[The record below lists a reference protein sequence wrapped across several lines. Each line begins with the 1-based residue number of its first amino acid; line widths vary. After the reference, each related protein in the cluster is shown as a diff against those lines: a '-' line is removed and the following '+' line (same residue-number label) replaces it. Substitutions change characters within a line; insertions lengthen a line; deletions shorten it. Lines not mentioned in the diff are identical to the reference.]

1 MTCNLKKTSFFQ
13 RVIAMLFIF
22 IFAFTIGIQPVSFA
36 YAADAQTYYIQTT
49 VDTSNWTFVGAVV
62 SDKKA
67 MFGNYTETERIGSD
81 KLEKMLASNSKS
93 MFSDMLNSDV
103 KKGSGGDKK
112 YRVLSFPGFDTKKD
126 AGTWTTPQASSAQMD
141 RASFIKDS
149 LIYDLNTA
157 IKTVYGNK
165 SYDSLSSFQSDVKSV
180 LSAAQSSGTVNG
192 WRFSRASD
200 PKLNDKANEISASDY
215 VIVSKGNDQY
225 TFLTGVKKYLAS
237 MPAEDKPKNSGDDTQ
252 YVTWG
257 MIAYEAIVNCTL
269 EKDSVTTETVYNATT
284 QGVLESAITD
294 VMTALVSGVR
304 SLLGLWDLDSLI
316 FNKGVRG
323 SAGYVSGI
331 FPSTWEPF
339 IWAFF
344 LISEILSLAVILYA
358 IGKQV
363 LDRAN
368 ATVNPIV
375 RANAMEQ
382 VKDMIL
388 AIIVLVLLPALI
400 VGAMK
405 LSASLTNVFASIIGD
420 KTITEEIGH
429 FPTGNSLA
437 AVVVGILN
445 LVVNIYFNW
454 FYVIRSITVAI
465 LIGISPLF
473 VSTMCLGQNK
483 RATQVR
489 WLGELACNIFMQPI
503 HAFIFAFVIMI
514 PKTGRA
520 IESLIMLYSVIPLTA
535 MFKGLIFPG
544 SGELTHRASD
554 QAGRT
559 AGNIAKAGT
568 VRAALAAVGGAKGAF
583 QGIMAANRAESDAAG
598 NASSG
603 ATDSGKGDS
612 SVKQKNVDT
621 NAAKSTPA
629 DQKSAEMDKAKAG
642 AGDVSGSADTGSGV
656 FTNNPLGSMAGAYSN
671 AIKEMGD
678 NLTNAIANKGTDQDD
693 MTFSGTRGG
702 GAGRSD
708 IFGKENR
715 RGKGSATTENTSDG
729 VASGADV
736 KQHALAAQMNG
747 AHTSNNMEADGD
759 GTMTGPDGTAAKFDP
774 NMEGTSDSA
783 MHMNDGQENGA
794 SAEGP
799 DNLGMRY
806 DTNGN
811 EETNAAFDHA
821 GLDTGSGHAEANA
834 AGQEPTFQQNMNN
847 AMQEAR
853 TAIASDKASDAA
865 VQKAAMEKKNSP
877 EARIKS
883 AKRRMV
889 AAAALTGAV
898 RGWNGQIFSDPT
910 RGGTMMNN
918 ARQDLRKAYEDKN
931 KQEQSSMDNN
941 QRTQAMDQ
949 MSQNL
954 QRYKPGESMEKPMA
968 NNDAAAL
975 GRGDEVGVNGSQ
987 ISKQEAEMAGITNLQ
1002 RAKDGMSYDA
1012 DLNQLPEDVR
1022 NNMLDAGLTPEGK
1035 KLAEEQGYQVDL
1047 HHRKNPETGKDELT
1061 GKASVKVGKNGL
1073 TGQNAPTYNDKSG
1086 TISSGAGDQSMLPNM
1101 NKLNQNADDRKAY
1114 DDHFNAQQ
1122 EHERAINNQIAPV
1135 TANYDQQSQALTAQT
1150 MQAFDMMQDKNGVN
1164 RQLHNV
1170 VGNDMAKN
1178 DAVSASAAFG
1188 YTPDK
1193 VGDANA
1199 NHAYEATYDAPT
1211 LQTKGIKDF
1220 QMSDD
1225 GRTATYTINPNDSSI
1240 TNPDMIETID
1250 SIQNPHSGY
1259 SQEAI
1264 LDRYAKQGT
1273 EIQMNSDDS
1282 WAITQHAK
1290 TSEGFA
1296 MTSGSYGSTIQNS
1309 GGTSFVASEKNE
1321 SFVPTPIRQHGIKQG
1336 ANIDRI
1342 QSQKQEVL
1350 TTNYNNQVENIKM
1363 RNPAPAMSES
1373 AIRGYESAQKVHY
1386 TPQAQ
1391 PSVQVSQPVSQPPVQ
1406 VSQPVSQPSVPVT
1419 RTVSQTPSQP
1429 TITQPTP
1436 AQPPVMQPP
1445 MSQPPTMKPQT
1456 SAPTQGSDP
1465 VIRAGATAGMQF
1477 DGNLQTP
1484 GMAYDP
1490 AQSSIQSNTNDI
1502 RFNQHLGESLDYFTS
1517 GSDL

>member
-13 RVIAMLFIF
+13 RVIALVFVF
-22 IFAFTIGIQPVSFA
+22 LFAFTMGIQPIAFA

-62 SDKKA
+62 NDKKA

-81 KLEKMLASNSKS
+81 KLKKMLASNSKS

-141 RASFIKDS
+141 RATFVKDS

-180 LSAAQSSGTVNG
+180 LSAAQNSGTVNG
-192 WRFSRASD
+192 WKFTRASD
-200 PKLNDKANEISASDY
+200 SKLNDSANEISASDY
-215 VIVSKGNDQY
+215 VIVSKGNDKY
-225 TFLTGVKKYLAS
+225 TFLTGAKKYLKS
-237 MPAEDKPKNSGDDTQ
+237 MPAEDKPKNSGDDTT
-252 YVTWG
+252 YITWG
-257 MIAYEAIVNCTL
+257 MIAYEAIVNATL
-269 EKDSVTTETVYNATT
+269 EKDAVTTETVYNATT

-294 VMTALVSGVR
+294 VMTALVGGVR

-339 IWAFF
+339 IWSFF
-344 LISEILSLAVILYA
+344 LISEILSLAIILYA

-388 AIIVLVLLPALI
+388 TIIVLVLLPALI

-405 LSASLTNVFASIIGD
+405 LSASLTNVFSSIIGE

-429 FPTGNSLA
+429 FPTGSSLA

-445 LVVNIYFNW
+445 LIINIYFNW
-454 FYVIRSITVAI
+454 FYIIRSITVAI
-465 LIGISPLF
+465 LIGASPLF

-483 RATQVR
+483 RATQIR

-503 HAFIFAFVIMI
+503 HAFIFSFIIMI

-520 IESLIMLYSVIPLTA
+520 IESLILLYAVIPLTA

-544 SGELTHRASD
+544 SGELTHRAAD

-559 AGNIAKAGT
+559 TGNIAKAGVMKAT
-568 VRAALAAVGGAKGAF
+568 MAAAGGAKGAL
-583 QGIMAANRAESDAAG
+583 QGVMAGNRAESDAAG
-598 NASSG
+598 GASSG
-603 ATDSGKGDS
+603 ATDSGKGDA

-629 DQKSAEMDKAKAG
+629 DSKSAEMDKAKAG
-642 AGDVSGSADTGSGV
+642 AGDVSGNAGAGSGI

-671 AIKEMGD
+671 AIKVMGN
-678 NLTNAIANKGTDQDD
+678 NLTNAITGKETDKHD
-693 MTFSGTRGG
+693 MTLEGARGG
-702 GAGRSD
+702 GVGRSD
-708 IFGKENR
+708 ILGKENR
-715 RGKGSATTENTSDG
+715 GGKGSATGESASG
-729 VASGADV
+729 SVASGAGE
-736 KQHALAAQMNG
+736 KQHPLAEQMN
-747 AHTSNNMEADGD
+747 TSSVNVGNDIDGNEP
-759 GTMTGPDGTAAKFDP
+759 MTGSDGIATKVDP
-774 NMEGTSDSA
+774 NVENEHDGA
-783 MHMNDGQENGA
+783 MNMDNKFETGEP
-794 SAEGP
+794 AEGP
-799 DNLGMRY
+799 DNLSQRY
-806 DTNGN
+806 DAYEGQTTDDLQGQMNIDDASRTGVNG
-811 EETNAAFDHA
+811 E
-821 GLDTGSGHAEANA
+821 
-834 AGQEPTFQQNMNN
+834 GQEQTFQQNMKD
-847 AMQEAR
+847 AMREAK
-853 TAIASDKASDAA
+853 TEIAADKASDAA
-865 VQKAAMEKKNSP
+865 VQKAAMDKKNSP
-877 EARIKS
+877 DARIKS

-898 RGWNGQIFSDPT
+898 RGWHGQIFSDPT

-918 ARQDLRKAYEDKN
+918 AQQDLRRAYEDKK
-931 KQEQSSMDNN
+931 KQEQSSMDNG

-949 MSQNL
+949 MAQNL

-968 NNDAAAL
+968 SNDAAAL
-975 GRGDEVGVNGSQ
+975 GRGDEVGANGSQ
-987 ISKQEAEMAGITNLQ
+987 ISKEEAEMAGITNLQ
-1002 RAKDGMSYDA
+1002 RTKDGMSYDA
-1012 DLNQLPEDVR
+1012 DLNKLPEDVR

-1061 GKASVKVGKNGL
+1061 GKASVKVGKNGI
-1073 TGQNAPTYNDKSG
+1073 TGQNAPSFNRDSG

-1101 NKLNQNADDRKAY
+1101 NKLKQNADDRKAY

-1164 RQLHNV
+1164 KQLHNA
-1170 VGNDMAKN
+1170 VGNDMARN

-1225 GRTATYTINPNDSSI
+1225 GRTATYTINPNDKAI
-1240 TNPDMIETID
+1240 TNPDMIEAID

-1259 SQEAI
+1259 SQQAI

-1273 EIQMNSDDS
+1273 EIQMNSDDN
-1282 WAITQHAK
+1282 WTITQHAK

-1296 MTSGSYGSTIQNS
+1296 MTSGNYGSTIQNS

-1342 QSQKQEVL
+1342 QSQKQTVL
-1350 TTNYNNQVENIKM
+1350 TSNYNNQVEEIKM
-1363 RNPAPAMSES
+1363 RNPAPAMSDS
-1373 AIRGYESAQKVHY
+1373 AIRGYESAQRVNY

-1391 PSVQVSQPVSQPPVQ
+1391 TTVQVSQPTHQPPVQ
-1406 VSQPVSQPSVPVT
+1406 VSQPAPQPTVRVSQPAPQP
-1419 RTVSQTPSQP
+1419 TVVQTPTPQP
-1429 TITQPTP
+1429 TVVQSPTP
-1436 AQPPVMQPP
+1436 PPVMQP
-1445 MSQPPTMKPQT
+1445 
-1456 SAPTQGSDP
+1456 SAPTQTAGNTP
-1465 VIRAGATAGMQF
+1465 VIRT
-1477 DGNLQTP
+1477 
-1484 GMAYDP
+1484 GMAGRQIDGMGNSP
-1490 AQSSIQSNTNDI
+1490 IFTQDAIQPTIQSNINDMGV
-1502 RFNQHLGESLDYFTS
+1502 NQNLGESLDYFTS
-1517 GSDL
+1517 GSDTI